1 MKTKTEKSDDIL
13 IREFIAGSQ
22 QSFTILLNRHKD
34 RVYSY
39 ILYMIKDVE
48 NAEDIFQDTFLK
60 VINTLKSGT
69 YKEEGKF
76 IQWVLRISHNLVIDY
91 FRKGKRFQTIE
102 SNDDSDVFDFINLS
116 EPSIEDTIIK
126 EQIYSDLRKLIAKLP
141 PEQKEVLIMRHYA
154 DMSFKEISE
163 RTNTSINTA
172 LGRMRYAL
180 MNIRKMIEGKESLL
194 LK

>member
-1 MKTKTEKSDDIL
+1 MIFLYNSSLVAPI
-13 IREFIAGSQ
+13 IYNIV
-22 QSFTILLNRHKD
+22 NCHKD